1 MHGDA
6 FQTRPGSRWVP
17 AVSLLFLLLTCAA
30 ALPVQV
36 TSVPGEMAQDM
47 SSPAALSVVSNG
59 EQLHLP
65 ALLSDYYAARG
76 ETPGWVSET
85 GLQPAVGALLDALRS
100 SGDEG
105 LRPEDYHLQ
114 ALQNLTN
121 ALRFS
126 YIPSDWRTRRLA
138 ATELLL
144 SDALLLLGEH
154 ELDGRVNPAGLEPQA
169 AALQH
174 RHELYQLLDSVMLG
188 MPPDEALA
196 ALAPRDA
203 GYTGLRAALAR
214 YRVLDETLGAPPVV
228 PAGPALGIGDTGPRV
243 ATLVERLKFEGDL
256 PPDASPGM
264 AFDDTVRSAVRR
276 FQARHGLAANG
287 NADAVTLA
295 ALNEPVQTWMHKI
308 DINLERMRWLP
319 KSRPG
324 TRLVANIADFHA
336 TLYLD
341 GKPLLSEPVV
351 VGQPYRQTPEFT
363 DRIRYLVVNPGWEVP
378 PVIAGEDLL
387 PKIQADPRYLAQH
400 HYQVLQGWNAAE
412 RPVEPAD
419 VDWSEWSAD
428 DLPYHFRQQPGP
440 DNPLGRV
447 KFMFPNRFGVYL
459 HDTPAQ
465 ELFSAEQRTFSSGCI
480 RVAHALDLAETLLRL
495 DGHADPAGELREALA
510 AGSTRQLD
518 LARPVPIYVVYFTA
532 WEDDAGILQFRP
544 DVYGRDPDLLRALTA
559 PLPSNP
565 ACCNGTSPH

>member
-1 MHGDA
+1 MI
-6 FQTRPGSRWVP
+6 
-17 AVSLLFLLLTCAA
+17 LLFLLLTGTA
-30 ALPVQV
+30 ALPIQV
-36 TSVPGEMAQDM
+36 KSVPGEMVQDM
-47 SSPAALSVVSNG
+47 SSPAALSVVSSG
-59 EQLHLP
+59 EHLQLP
-65 ALLSDYYAARG
+65 TLLSDYYAARG
-76 ETPGWVSET
+76 DTPGWVSET
-85 GLQPAVGALLDALRS
+85 GLQSPVGALLDTLRG

-154 ELDGRVNPAGLEPQA
+154 ELDGRVNPSGLDPQA
-169 AALQH
+169 IALQH

-203 GYTGLRAALAR
+203 GYTDLRAALAR
-214 YRVLDETLGAPPVV
+214 YRVLDETLGALPAV
-228 PAGPALGIGDTGPRV
+228 PTGSTLGFGDTGPRV
-243 ATLVERLKFEGDL
+243 AALVERLKFEGDL
-256 PPDASPGM
+256 PLDASPGM

-287 NADAVTLA
+287 SVDAVTLA

-324 TRLVANIADFHA
+324 TRLVVNIADFHA
-336 TLYLD
+336 TLYLE

-363 DRIRYLVVNPGWEVP
+363 DRIRYFVVNPGWEVP

-387 PKIQADPRYLAQH
+387 PKIQADAGYLARH
-400 HYQVLQGWNAAE
+400 HYLVLQGWNAAE
-412 RPVEPAD
+412 RPVDPAD

-465 ELFSAEQRTFSSGCI
+465 KLFSAEQRTFSSGCI

-495 DGHADPAGELREALA
+495 DGHSDPAGELRAALA
-510 AGSTRQLD
+510 AGTTRQID

-532 WEDDAGILQFRP
+532 WVDDAGILQFRP